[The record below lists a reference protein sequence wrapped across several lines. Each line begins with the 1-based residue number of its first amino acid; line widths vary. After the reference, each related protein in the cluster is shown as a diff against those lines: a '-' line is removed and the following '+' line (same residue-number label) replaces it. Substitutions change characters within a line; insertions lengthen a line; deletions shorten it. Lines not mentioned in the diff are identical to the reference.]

1 MSKQVDERVVE
12 MRFDNQN
19 FEKNVATSMSTLDKL
34 KQKLNL
40 KGAGKSL
47 EEINKSAQNV
57 SFQKMAD
64 SLSVLEKR
72 FSTTGIVG
80 MSVINNLTNS
90 AMGFVKKLNSFVI
103 SGIKTGGINRAMKIE
118 NARFQ
123 LGVLLKDSEKVEAV
137 MQNVQSAVDGT
148 AYGMDAA
155 ATIASQLAA
164 SGMQAGEQMQHSLQ
178 AVAGVAAMTNS
189 SYEDIGRIFAQ
200 ILKKNGF
207 EPYAALCKAGAFNK
221 TDIGVRKEYT
231 TQVGNALCNPIMQA
245 KLLEKAGTD
254 FNVVVGLCVGHDSLF
269 YKYTHTLTTTLVT
282 KDRVLAHN
290 PVGALYQTKAYY
302 KKLMADPA
310 SGEKGQ

>member
-1 MSKQVDERVVE
+1 MIE
-12 MRFDNQN
+12 
-19 FEKNVATSMSTLDKL
+19 
-34 KQKLNL
+34 
-40 KGAGKSL
+40 
-47 EEINKSAQNV
+47 
-57 SFQKMAD
+57 D
-64 SLSVLEKR
+64 S
-72 FSTTGIVG
+72 
-80 MSVINNLTNS
+80 
-90 AMGFVKKLNSFVI
+90 
-103 SGIKTGGINRAMKIE
+103 
-118 NARFQ
+118 
-123 LGVLLKDSEKVEAV
+123 
-137 MQNVQSAVDGT
+137 
-148 AYGMDAA
+148 
-155 ATIASQLAA
+155 
-164 SGMQAGEQMQHSLQ
+164 
-178 AVAGVAAMTNS
+178 
-189 SYEDIGRIFAQ
+189 RIFAQ

-231 TQVGNALCNPIMQA
+231 TQVWNALCNPIMQA